1 MKKILLGVMLLISS
15 IAYSQS
21 KRVCIGDVV
30 NSIKI
35 GSLAGN
41 KNLVL
46 GIKNIAEE
54 AILDKEYSIVNKND
68 STMSINFEVVYFDVL
83 QTNTGVSVFHKNNNE
98 TIIRIKGTVT
108 QGKKKLKDHLS
119 TGKSSEIS
127 TSTMIID
134 EGGGFNQASARSA
147 LKKTIID
154 LIDNLL

>member
-1 MKKILLGVMLLISS
+1 MSAVSFSQDTKIFV
-15 IAYSQS
+15 
-21 KRVCIGDVV
+21 GDIK

-54 AILDKEYSIVNKND
+54 AMMDKGYILVGSND
-68 STMSINFEVVYFDVL
+68 STYKISFEVVYFDVM
-83 QTNTGVSVFHKNNNE
+83 QTSAGVSVFHKNDNE
-98 TIIRIKGTVT
+98 TIIRIKGVLTKG
-108 QGKKKLKDHLS
+108 GKKIKEFVA

-147 LKKTIID
+147 LKKTIINV
-154 LIDNLL
+154 IETLL

>member
-1 MKKILLGVMLLISS
+1 MGLYLLLSAVSFSQDTKIFV
-15 IAYSQS
+15 
-21 KRVCIGDVV
+21 GDIK

-54 AILDKEYSIVNKND
+54 AMMDKGYILVGSND
-68 STMSINFEVVYFDVL
+68 STYKISFEVVYFDVM
-83 QTNTGVSVFHKNNNE
+83 QTSAGVSVFHKNDNE
-98 TIIRIKGTVT
+98 TIIRIKGVLTKG
-108 QGKKKLKDHLS
+108 GKKIKEFVA

-147 LKKTIID
+147 LKKTIINV
-154 LIDNLL
+154 IETLL